1 VILLVEI
8 KRRFFRLQDPAIASL
23 LKKVLQQR
31 KHMEDQND
39 FLLINYLDRAL
50 EENEKKEIEA
60 LTKIDLATRTH
71 FHCLRLAVQAVE
83 YAENCDRM
91 AVTKEQYKVIQPA
104 EVIATSYGEKRNTG
118 LTRYRV
124 AVGLLFAITAL
135 ALFNIYYYN
144 ISSFI

>member
-1 VILLVEI
+1 MILLVEI

-60 LTKIDLATRTH
+60 LTKTDLATRTH
-71 FHCLRLAVQAVE
+71 FHCLRLAVLAVE
-83 YAENCDRM
+83 YAENCDRV
-91 AVTKEQYKVIQPA
+91 AAIKGQYKVIQPA
-104 EVIATSYGEKRNTG
+104 EVIATSYGEKRNTE
-118 LTRYRV
+118 LTMYRV

-135 ALFNIYYYN
+135 ALFNTYYYN